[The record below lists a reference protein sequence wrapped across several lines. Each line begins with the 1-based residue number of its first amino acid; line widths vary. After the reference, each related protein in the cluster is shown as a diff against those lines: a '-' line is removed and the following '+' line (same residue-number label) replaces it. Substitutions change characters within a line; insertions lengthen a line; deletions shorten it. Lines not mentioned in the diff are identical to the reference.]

1 MVISAIGRT
10 AAKAA
15 MKKISDASA
24 KKARAVNKENL
35 KKTDFKAIE
44 AMKTAEGTGRASEVL
59 KNFKLPTAAREP
71 GKFFKLPTAAGEPGK
86 FKASVNSA
94 VSKKINSF
102 SEKQLGTLSKS
113 NVGPLLSQKVK
124 RKVQD
129 ALDRFKKPS
138 RQKGGGMAIRGMGAA
153 LRGGGMALR
162 GMGAAYKK
170 K

>member
-1 MVISAIGRT
+1 MVISAIGRI

-15 MKKISDASA
+15 IKKISNASA
-24 KKARAVNKENL
+24 KKARAAVKADR

-44 AMKTAEGTGRASEVL
+44 AMKTAEGTKGSSKLFNKKMTAGILPAASGE
-59 KNFKLPTAAREP
+59 
-71 GKFFKLPTAAGEPGK
+71 KFIGSL
-86 FKASVNSA
+86 
-94 VSKKINSF
+94 
-102 SEKQLGTLSKS
+102 SEKQLGMLSK
-113 NVGPLLSQKVK
+113 NRLLVPLLSQKVK

-138 RQKGGGMAIRGMGAA
+138 RQKGGGMATRGMGAA

>member
-1 MVISAIGRT
+1 
-10 AAKAA
+10 
-15 MKKISDASA
+15 
-24 KKARAVNKENL
+24 
-35 KKTDFKAIE
+35 
-44 AMKTAEGTGRASEVL
+44 VL
-59 KNFKLPTAAREP
+59 PP
-71 GKFFKLPTAAGEPGK
+71 AAGEPGK
-86 FKASVNSA
+86 FRASVNSA

-102 SEKQLGTLSKS
+102 SEKQLGMLSKQDL
-113 NVGPLLSQKVK
+113 GPLLSQKVK

-138 RQKGGGMAIRGMGAA
+138 RQKGGGMATRGMGAA

>member
-1 MVISAIGRT
+1 
-10 AAKAA
+10 
-15 MKKISDASA
+15 
-24 KKARAVNKENL
+24 
-35 KKTDFKAIE
+35 
-44 AMKTAEGTGRASEVL
+44 
-59 KNFKLPTAAREP
+59 
-71 GKFFKLPTAAGEPGK
+71 LPTAAGEPGK
-86 FKASVNSA
+86 FRESVNSA

-102 SEKQLGTLSKS
+102 SEKQLGMLSKT
-113 NVGPLLSQKVK
+113 NFGPLLNQKVK

-138 RQKGGGMAIRGMGAA
+138 RQKGGGMATRGMGAA

>member
-1 MVISAIGRT
+1 MVISAIGRI

-44 AMKTAEGTGRASEVL
+44 AMKTAEGTERISRSL
-59 KNFKLPTAAREP
+59 KK
-71 GKFFKLPTAAGEPGK
+71 FKLPTAAGEPGK
-86 FKASVNSA
+86 F
-94 VSKKINSF
+94 
-102 SEKQLGTLSKS
+102 
-113 NVGPLLSQKVK
+113 GPLLSQKVK
-124 RKVQD
+124 RKVQN

-138 RQKGGGMAIRGMGAA
+138 RQKGGGMATRGMGAA

>member
-1 MVISAIGRT
+1 MVISAIGRI

-15 MKKISDASA
+15 IKKISNASA
-24 KKARAVNKENL
+24 KKARAAVKADL
-35 KKTDFKAIE
+35 KRIDSKAIE
-44 AMKTAEGTGRASEVL
+44 AMKTAEGTKGSSKLFNKKMTAGILPAASGE
-59 KNFKLPTAAREP
+59 
-71 GKFFKLPTAAGEPGK
+71 KFIGSL
-86 FKASVNSA
+86 
-94 VSKKINSF
+94 
-102 SEKQLGTLSKS
+102 SEKQLGMLSK
-113 NVGPLLSQKVK
+113 NNYLPLINQKVK

-138 RQKGGGMAIRGMGAA
+138 RQKGGGMATRGMGAA

>member
-1 MVISAIGRT
+1 MVISAIGRM

-15 MKKISDASA
+15 IKKISDASA
-24 KKARAVNKENL
+24 KKARAANKENL

-44 AMKTAEGTGRASEVL
+44 AMKTAEGTERI
-59 KNFKLPTAAREP
+59 
-71 GKFFKLPTAAGEPGK
+71 
-86 FKASVNSA
+86 
-94 VSKKINSF
+94 SKKINSF
-102 SEKQLGTLSKS
+102 SEKQLGMLSKQDF
-113 NVGPLLSQKVK
+113 GPLLNQKVK

-138 RQKGGGMAIRGMGAA
+138 RQKGGGMATRGMGAA

>member
-1 MVISAIGRT
+1 MVISAIGRM

-15 MKKISDASA
+15 IKKISNASA
-24 KKARAVNKENL
+24 KKARAANKENL

-44 AMKTAEGTGRASEVL
+44 AMKTAEGTKGSSKLFKNYKMTAGVL
-59 KNFKLPTAAREP
+59 PAAARE
-71 GKFFKLPTAAGEPGK
+71 
-86 FKASVNSA
+86 SVNSA

-102 SEKQLGTLSKS
+102 SEKQLGMLSKQDF
-113 NVGPLLSQKVK
+113 GPLLSQKVK
-124 RKVQD
+124 RKVQN
-129 ALDRFKKPS
+129 ALESFKKPS
-138 RQKGGGMAIRGMGAA
+138 RQKGGGMATRGMGAA

>member
-1 MVISAIGRT
+1 MVISAIGRI

-24 KKARAVNKENL
+24 KKARAANKANL

-44 AMKTAEGTGRASEVL
+44 AMKTAEGTKEASKFL
-59 KNFKLPTAAREP
+59 KKINLS
-71 GKFFKLPTAAGEPGK
+71 GVLPTAAGEPGK
-86 FKASVNSA
+86 FRESVNSA

-102 SEKQLGTLSKS
+102 SEKQLGMLSKT
-113 NVGPLLSQKVK
+113 NFGPLLSQKVK
-124 RKVQD
+124 RKVQN
-129 ALDRFKKPS
+129 ALESFKKPS
-138 RQKGGGMAIRGMGAA
+138 RQKGGGMATRGMGAA